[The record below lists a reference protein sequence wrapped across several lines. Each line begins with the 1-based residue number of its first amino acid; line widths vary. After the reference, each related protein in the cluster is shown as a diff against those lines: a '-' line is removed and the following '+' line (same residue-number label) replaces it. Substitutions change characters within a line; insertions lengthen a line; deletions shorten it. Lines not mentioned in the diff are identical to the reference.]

1 MSKQIQLKD
10 IIKFEKGNF
19 VIASESGF
27 SVQDVNELLAQTA
40 ARAGVNARDQLLAI
54 ATTII
59 EPIDQALR
67 YITVFTQFYREIGIG
82 PLEDWSIPVE
92 NLIMG
97 LGFQVHSESEVF
109 FVRPSFEWTRPTLK
123 EYSAGVEMPWKLMQ
137 RAGWNLLSRMMERA
151 TDNLARQ
158 IDAYAKAAVDAS
170 VLATAGH
177 AHTQAGT
184 TLTKAGVDAVI
195 KAANQAGFPMSRAA
209 INSGTVTDMA
219 GWSTGTVS
227 TQTIPEAEARELLQ
241 RLYLG
246 NYGGVDWYSNPF
258 VTDRFVYFSGPPA
271 ATGYHIIRG
280 SVNAAS
286 DVDIRKGVDLHAIR
300 SAEHTFYIG
309 NANNIRRLEITGLI
323 S

>member
-1 MSKQIQLKD
+1 MPENIQLKD

-19 VIASESGF
+19 VIASDSGF
-27 SVQDVNELLAQTA
+27 SIQDVNDLLAQTA
-40 ARAGVNARDQLLAI
+40 SRAGVNAKDQLLAI
-54 ATTII
+54 ATTVI

-67 YITVFTQFYREIGIG
+67 YITVFTEFYREIGIG

-109 FVRPSFEWTRPTLK
+109 FVRPSFEWTRPTLN

-151 TDNLARQ
+151 TDALARQ
-158 IDAYAKAAVDAS
+158 IDAQARAGVDAS
-170 VLATAGH
+170 ILATAGH

-184 TLTKAGVDAVI
+184 TLTKAAVDAVI
-195 KAANQAGFPMSRAA
+195 KAANALGFPMSRAA
-209 INSGTVTDMA
+209 INAGTVTDMA
-219 GWSTGTVS
+219 GWSTGTFS
-227 TQTIPEAEARELLQ
+227 TQTIPEAEARDLLQ

-246 NYGGVDWYSNPF
+246 NYGGIDWYSNPF
-258 VTDRFVYFSGPPA
+258 VTNRFVYFSGPSS
-271 ATGYHIIRG
+271 ATGYHIVRG

-286 DVDIRKGVDLHAIR
+286 DVDIHKGIDLHAIR
-300 SAEHTFYIG
+300 SAEHAFYIG
-309 NANNIRRLEITGLI
+309 NPNNIRRLEITGLI
-323 S
+323 

>member
-1 MSKQIQLKD
+1 MNIQLKD
-10 IIKFEKGNF
+10 IIKFENGNF

-27 SVQDVNELLAQTA
+27 TVQQVNELLAQTA
-40 ARAGVNARDQLLAI
+40 SRGGTSAKDQLLAL

-67 YITVFTQFYREIGIG
+67 YITVYTEFYRSVGIG
-82 PLEDWSIPVE
+82 ATEDWSIPVE

-123 EYSAGVEMPWKLMQ
+123 EFSAGVEMPWKLMQ
-137 RAGWNLLSRMMERA
+137 RAGWNLLSRMMQRA

-158 IDAYAKAAVDAS
+158 IDAYAKATLDATI
-170 VLATAGH
+170 LATAGH

-184 TLTKAGVDAVI
+184 TLTKAAVDAVI

-209 INSGTVTDMA
+209 VNSGTVTDMA
-219 GWSTGTVS
+219 GWSTGTFS
-227 TQTIPEAEARELLQ
+227 TQTIPDQVTTELLQ
-241 RLYLG
+241 RLHLG
-246 NYGGVDWYSNPF
+246 NYGGIEWYSNPF
-258 VTDRFVYFSGPPA
+258 VTDRWVYFSGPPS
-271 ATGYHIIRG
+271 ATGIHIVRG

-286 DVDIRKGVDLHAIR
+286 DVDIRKGIDLHAIR
-300 SAEHTFYIG
+300 TAEHAFYVG

-323 S
+323 